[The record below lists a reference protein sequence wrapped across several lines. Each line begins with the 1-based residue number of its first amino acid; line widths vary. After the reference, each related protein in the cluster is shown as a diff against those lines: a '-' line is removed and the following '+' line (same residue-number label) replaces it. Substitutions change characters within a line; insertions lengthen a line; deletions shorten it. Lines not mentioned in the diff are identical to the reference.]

1 MTVIEN
7 EFDMFMKNDE
17 PHSPSR
23 TIIFSD
29 IDKKERLSFAAGF
42 SSDQV
47 IFVNQ
52 MPPITPDTQRK
63 TEGFFSFNHDS
74 FHYLNPQS

>member
-42 SSDQV
+42 
-47 IFVNQ
+47 
-52 MPPITPDTQRK
+52 
-63 TEGFFSFNHDS
+63 
-74 FHYLNPQS
+74 